1 MNRAVKQSGF
11 TLIELLL
18 AMSFISILLLAIAM
32 TIIQI
37 GNIYNRGMILK
48 EINQVARS
56 LSSDIS
62 RTIAASE
69 PFALDESSRK
79 YIATDAGGRLC
90 LGQYSYIWNYAKA
103 LDEDSRDLNVYA
115 SETDPIR
122 FIKVPDIGSN
132 YCSGDEDYQQINING
147 AVDLLRG
154 GDRDLSIH
162 SFTIHS
168 NEAAVDSTTGQRLYT
183 IILDIGTSEV
193 EALTEDM
200 KSCKPPSIP
209 GSDLAYCSV
218 QEFSIVVRAGN
229 RSS

>member
-1 MNRAVKQSGF
+1 MSRAVKQSGF

-37 GNIYNRGMILK
+37 GNVYNRGMILK

-62 RTIAASE
+62 RTVSTSE
-69 PFALDESSRK
+69 PFTLDAAGHR
-79 YIATDAGGRLC
+79 YVITPAGGRLC

-103 LDEDSRDLNVYA
+103 LADDNRDISVYA
-115 SETDPIR
+115 SDPEQIK

-132 YCSGDEDYQQINING
+132 YCSGDNNYKDINKDG
-147 AVDLLRG
+147 AVEMLRG

-162 SFTIHS
+162 SFTVYS
-168 NEAAVDSTTGQRLYT
+168 NESAVDSTTGQRLYT
-183 IILDIGTSEV
+183 ITLDIGTSEI

-200 KSCKPPSIP
+200 KGCKPPSVP
-209 GSDLAYCSV
+209 GSNLAYCSV